1 MNLLFL
7 LPKRFYSS
15 SKQTSPVAQLDQL
28 AKLCANVNGVQSTLK
43 KSALVK
49 ESPACHSTLK
59 RIYDPH
65 LRFHLSKNSALKY
78 LKSHTIEAVST
89 YDDLNTLLDDLASRT
104 LKGNAACEAVGAFY
118 QTYCQTDEHKD
129 IFWRILD
136 KNLKMGVSVKTIR
149 HVLPMES
156 MSVALAASSVPQ
168 FNVSDGWYVS
178 QKLDGIRCIAM
189 IRKNKD
195 SHQHDI
201 QFYSRTGRP
210 FQSLQKVKND
220 IEKRLHELAIHDEFV
235 LDGEI
240 CAYTSVDMKNEDF
253 LKAMGQ
259 VRRFEEMENPIYQ
272 VFDRIQL
279 DHFLQAKGDQLFS
292 ERQQALE
299 SFIGTTPLAHVKKV
313 VQTKLSGLSQLDQL
327 KKESIE
333 KGWEGLML
341 RKDVIYEGK
350 RTKNLIKLKEW
361 EDAEYTVKSIETGYM
376 RMPDTGET
384 KLVVTNVN
392 IEHKG
397 YPVSVGSGFSMQS
410 RIDYAQQP
418 EKIIGKTIT
427 VRYFAESKK
436 ENGSIS
442 LRFPTVKAVY
452 EDGSRDM

>member
-1 MNLLFL
+1 MTLLFL
-7 LPKRFYSS
+7 LPRRFYSS
-15 SKQTSPVAQLDQL
+15 SKRASAVAQLDQL
-28 AKLCANVNGVQSTLK
+28 AKLCASVNGEPSTLK
-43 KSALVK
+43 KSAIVK

-65 LRFHLSKNSALKY
+65 LRFHLSKNAALKY
-78 LKSHTIEAVST
+78 LNSHTIEAAST

-104 LKGNAACEAVGAFY
+104 LTGNAACAAVGAFY
-118 QTYCQTDEHKD
+118 QTYCQTDEHRD

-149 HVLPMES
+149 RVLPMES
-156 MSVALAASSVPQ
+156 MSVALAASTAPRFDVTDQ
-168 FNVSDGWYVS
+168 WYVS

-189 IRKNKD
+189 IRSNKD
-195 SHQHDI
+195 DHDI

-210 FQSLQKVKND
+210 FQSLQKVRND
-220 IEKRLHELAIHDEFV
+220 IQRRLHELKVKDEFV

-240 CAYTSVDMKNEDF
+240 CAYASDDTKNEDF

-259 VRRFEEMENPIYQ
+259 VRRSEEMENPIYQ

-299 SFIGTTPLAHVKKV
+299 AFVGTAPLAHVRRV
-313 VQTKLSGLSQLDQL
+313 AQTKLSDLSQLDHL

-341 RKDVIYEGK
+341 RKDVGYEGK

-376 RMPDTGET
+376 RMADTGET
-384 KLVVTNVN
+384 KRVVTNVN

-410 RIDYAQQP
+410 RIDYAQHP
-418 EKIIGKTIT
+418 ERIIGKTIT
-427 VRYFAESKK
+427 VRYFAESKR

-452 EDGSRDM
+452 QDGSRDM

>member
-1 MNLLFL
+1 MVLLFL

-15 SKQTSPVAQLDQL
+15 SKRASPFAQLDQL
-28 AKLCANVNGVQSTLK
+28 AKLCASVNGVQSTLK
-43 KSALVK
+43 KSAIIK

-65 LRFHLSKNSALKY
+65 LRFHLSKNAALKY
-78 LKSHTIEAVST
+78 LKSHSIEAVST
-89 YDDLNTLLDDLASRT
+89 YDDLNKLLDDLSSRT
-104 LKGNAACEAVGAFY
+104 LRGNAACEAVGSFY
-118 QTYCQTDEHKD
+118 QTYCHTEEHKE

-136 KNLKMGVSVKTIR
+136 KNLKMGVSFKSIR

-156 MSVALAASSVPQ
+156 MSVALAASSVPH
-168 FNVSDGWYVS
+168 FDVSDSWYVS

-189 IRKNKD
+189 IRQNKED
-195 SHQHDI
+195 DQHDI

-210 FQSLQKVKND
+210 FLSLQKVKND
-220 IEKRLHELAIHDEFV
+220 IQKRLHELSIKGEFV

-240 CAYTSVDMKNEDF
+240 CAYTNVDMKNEDF

-272 VFDRIQL
+272 VFDHIRL
-279 DHFLQAKGDQLFS
+279 DQFLQGKGNQLFN
-292 ERQQALE
+292 ERQQALA
-299 SFIGTTPLAHVKKV
+299 SFVGTAPLAHVKKV
-313 VQTKLSGLSQLDQL
+313 VQTKLSDMDHLEQL

-333 KGWEGLML
+333 KGWEGLIL
-341 RKDVIYEGK
+341 RKNVAYEGK
-350 RTKNLIKLKEW
+350 RTKNMIKLKEW

-376 RMPDTGET
+376 RMADTGET

-410 RIDYAQQP
+410 RIDYAQDP
-418 EKIIGKTIT
+418 ERIIGKTIT
-427 VRYFAESKK
+427 VRYFSESRK

-452 EDGSRDM
+452 EDGSRDI

>member
-1 MNLLFL
+1 MTLLYL

-15 SKQTSPVAQLDQL
+15 NKQTSPVAQLDQL
-28 AKLCANVNGVQSTLK
+28 AKLCASVNGVQSTLK
-43 KSALVK
+43 KSAIVK

-78 LKSHTIEAVST
+78 LKSHAIEAVST
-89 YDDLNTLLDDLASRT
+89 YDDLNTLLDDLAART
-104 LKGNAACEAVGAFY
+104 LRGNAACEAVGAFY
-118 QTYCQTDEHKD
+118 QTHCLTEEHKD

-136 KNLKMGVSVKTIR
+136 KNLKMGVSFKTIR

-156 MSVALAASSVPQ
+156 MSVALAASYVPHLD
-168 FNVSDGWYVS
+168 VTEGWYVS

-189 IRKNKD
+189 IRKSKGGC
-195 SHQHDI
+195 QHDI

-220 IEKRLHELAIHDEFV
+220 IQKRLHKLALHDEFV

-240 CAYTSVDMKNEDF
+240 CAYTSDDLKNEDF

-259 VRRFEEMENPIYQ
+259 VRRFEEMENPVYQ

-279 DHFLQAKGDQLFS
+279 DHFLQAKGDELFS

-299 SFIGTTPLAHVKKV
+299 SFIGTIPLPHLKRV
-313 VQTKLSGLSQLDQL
+313 VQTKLSDSNQLDRL
-327 KKESIE
+327 KKEAIE

-341 RKDVIYEGK
+341 RKDVGYEGK
-350 RTKNLIKLKEW
+350 RTKNLVKLKEW
-361 EDAEYTVKSIETGYM
+361 EDAEYTVKNIETGYM
-376 RMPDTGET
+376 RMADTGET

-410 RIDYAQQP
+410 RIDYAQHP
-418 EKIIGKTIT
+418 ERIIGKTIT
-427 VRYFAESKK
+427 VRYFTESKK